1 MRSIDFPRTN
11 LTTIVSFQNAVN
23 VTGSDLGQES
33 HKRSARCLDLFDWI
47 YDYFEP
53 EFTTAT
59 TTTATT
65 TTTPP
70 TTTTTKKAVTQK
82 TGTPGNR

>member
-1 MRSIDFPRTN
+1 M
-11 LTTIVSFQNAVN
+11 TTINSFKDIVN
-23 VTGSDLGQES
+23 VTGGDLGQES

-47 YDYFEP
+47 YDYFEQ

-65 TTTPP
+65 TTTPS
-70 TTTTTKKAVTQK
+70 TTTTTEKAAAEEPAGKGQ
-82 TGTPGNR
+82 